1 MASPQEIQS
10 AWKAMSKEEQDGFIS
25 TLSDDESNKLSESL
39 MAKTTTNKTFQPG
52 TITGN
57 VVAAVVPEAIRGGLT
72 GLALGTR
79 KLYGGL
85 AQTGLELGERMGLA
99 SPGSAQEFTRDF
111 DRNQASIA
119 SFGSESRTPLSA
131 AASSVGEIAAQVAPA
146 FAIPGGPAKFLPSL
160 AYTSAVG
167 GGLSASR
174 YIPEAER
181 QGVDRGTEGLK
192 GAALA
197 GGLRTVV
204 GAVQAAPRAIE
215 RIATSKTGS
224 EGAAL
229 EKATGVPLTVG
240 QKAGHE
246 TLSEIERGTL
256 GGEKGAQIIDKQLR
270 AAEKYMEDVVSGFSK
285 NAKSPSLQESSGKG
299 LVHAANQAK
308 TRIERI
314 RSTTSSRAYGDFK
327 RAVGDGPVIPTNNL
341 SKAIDEMA
349 DIAAPATPEARAVSQ
364 SVQSSLREQMERG
377 SGKITAD
384 QLLSWQQKIGSEL
397 FKNMDRQGKA
407 FAQKKLMEALHADVN
422 AYSGNASDLL
432 KNATRLYARGSEQLR
447 KIEDTAVER
456 FLGKTVDP
464 FKAADKYVK
473 LSPPEIRQLNGI
485 LRAQSGALDDMQA
498 NVVMSAIQ
506 KSSNHP
512 ERLSGKT
519 QFSPNE
525 FISSFPSKQHFDA
538 IFSDSPAKKDAVLKA
553 IQVMQRV
560 SDKNA
565 QSAQGLGVR
574 QTFADFLGNAA
585 GGNPIFIARLAGKAF
600 GPIGLRWALFS
611 KKGQE
616 TMQFLARAKPNT
628 AAYANA
634 IDSLAENTD
643 TQETK

>member
-10 AWKAMSKEEQDGFIS
+10 AWKAMGKEEQDGFIS
-25 TLSDDESNKLSESL
+25 TLSDDEANKLSESL
-39 MAKTTTNKTFQPG
+39 MSKTTPRNTVLPG
-52 TITGN
+52 TIAGN
-57 VVAAVVPEAIRGGLT
+57 VITSTVPEAIKGGLT

-85 AQTGLELGERMGLA
+85 AQTGLELGERFGLA
-99 SPGSAQEFTRDF
+99 SPGSAQEFSRDF
-111 DRNQASIA
+111 EKNQASIA
-119 SFGSESRTPLSA
+119 GMNQSPLA
-131 AASSVGEIAAQVAPA
+131 VAASNVGDIAGQVAPA
-146 FAIPGGPAKFLPSL
+146 FAIPGGPTKFLPSL

-167 GGLSASR
+167 GGLSAAS
-174 YIPEAER
+174 YIPESER
-181 QGVDRGTEGLK
+181 QAVDRGIEGLK

-197 GGLRTVV
+197 GGLRSVV
-204 GAVQAAPRAIE
+204 GAAQAVPRYIE
-215 RIATSKTGS
+215 RIATSKTGM

-246 TLSEIERGTL
+246 TLSEIERGVL

-285 NAKSPSLQESSGKG
+285 NAKSPSLQEKAGKG

-327 RAVGDGPVIPTNNL
+327 RAVGDGPVIPAENL
-341 SKAIDEMA
+341 SKAVDEMA

-364 SVQSSLREQMERG
+364 AVQTSLREQLERG
-377 SGKITAD
+377 NGKISAD
-384 QLLSWQQKIGSEL
+384 QLLSWQQKISSEL

-464 FKAADKYVK
+464 FKAADKYSK

-485 LRAQSGALDDMQA
+485 LKSQSGALEDMQA

-506 KSSNHP
+506 KSSQHP
-512 ERLSGKT
+512 ERLAGKT
-519 QFSPNE
+519 QFSPND

-538 IFSDSPAKKDAVLKA
+538 IFSDSPAKRNSVLKGIEA
-553 IQVMQRV
+553 MQRV
-560 SDKNA
+560 ADKNA
-565 QSAQGLGVR
+565 QGAQGVGVR
-574 QTFADFLGNAA
+574 QTFADFMGNAA
-585 GGNPIFIARLAGKAF
+585 GGNPIFIARLAGKIF
-600 GPIGLRWALFS
+600 GPLGLRWALFS
-611 KKGQE
+611 KEGQK
-616 TMQFLARAKPNT
+616 TMQVLARAKPNT
-628 AAYANA
+628 YAYANA
-634 IDSLAENTD
+634 IDILAENTD
-643 TQETK
+643 SQEKQ